1 MFQSK
6 LKKERKILCDQKR
19 ERERERER
27 EKSYM
32 IYREREREKSYM
44 IYRERKGKILCD
56 RERESE

>member
-6 LKKERKILCDQKR
+6 LKKERKILCDQK
-19 ERERERER
+19 RERERER